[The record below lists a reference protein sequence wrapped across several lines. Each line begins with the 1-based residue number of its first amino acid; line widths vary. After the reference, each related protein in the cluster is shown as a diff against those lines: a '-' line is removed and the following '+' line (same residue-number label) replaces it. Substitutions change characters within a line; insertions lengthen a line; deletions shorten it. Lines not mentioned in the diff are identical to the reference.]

1 MTLNERKQSGQEKSL
16 LARHSSCPE
25 EPISEMFW
33 NDVSQQLPPSRSFLM
48 LSTTTTEK
56 LHYQHNSSLK

>member
-25 EPISEMFW
+25 EPISEMF
-33 NDVSQQLPPSRSFLM
+33 
-48 LSTTTTEK
+48 
-56 LHYQHNSSLK
+56 